1 MKSIENILGFIVGK
15 ISNVFISLFV
25 RFFMH
30 RQYRGFTS
38 ATSNFNHMA
47 ESTPNLD

>member
-15 ISNVFISLFV
+15 ISNVFISFFI

-38 ATSNFNHMA
+38 ATSNFNHTA
-47 ESTPNLD
+47 GSTPNFN